1 MELILILAAVLAC
14 IVAGV
19 AVVALSARQRRPP
32 LRLDSEHDE
41 HDEDLLLAEV
51 GPSHSPIDRTAEV
64 LEAEVIEGEIL
75 EGEVPGQEPERAQR
89 LPRGAG
95 REG

>member
-51 GPSHSPIDRTAEV
+51 GPSRSPIDRTAEV
-64 LEAEVIEGEIL
+64 LEAEVIEGEA
-75 EGEVPGQEPERAQR
+75 PGPESERARR
-89 LPRGAG
+89 LPRGAV